1 MVPQCGPAPCGLQRN
16 DDFRS
21 GPQLGPNREPNG
33 PRPVLRRQSSGPS
46 FGSETHRSR
55 CRPVLRCRKRSQT
68 GPDVEQ
74 KLRIEAGGE
83 GRNRFRC
90 RPVLRRRHSGP
101 KFRSPFRVQK
111 ASFALQTGERSRQT
125 EPNGPRRGA
134 KVANRGRG
142 VNSERR
148 GGGGRGPD
156 AGAPNSPP
164 DSASQLLLYVW
175 ARLARNFATEH
186 RSAVKTILFGSET
199 GT

>member
-1 MVPQCGPAPCGLQRN
+1 M
-16 DDFRS
+16 
-21 GPQLGPNREPNG
+21 
-33 PRPVLRRQSSGPS
+33 LRRQNSGPS
-46 FGSETHRSR
+46 LGSETHRSR
-55 CRPVLRCRKRSQT
+55 CRPVLRRQKRSQT

-101 KFRSPFRVQK
+101 KFRSPFRVRK
-111 ASFALQTGERSRQT
+111 ASFSLQTGGRSRQK
-125 EPNGPRRGA
+125 ESNGPRRGA

-142 VNSERR
+142 VNWGCR
-148 GGGGRGPD
+148 GGSRGVPD
-156 AGAPNSPP
+156 PGAPNSPP

-175 ARLARNFATEH
+175 ARLAPFFATEH
-186 RSAVKTILFGSET
+186 RSASKTILFGSET